1 MKNIFFLY
9 LILPLGIIVLTSSG
23 GRPTP
28 PREKENVSFPMM
40 NQEIRHSM
48 QENERQQ
55 EMRQWQI
62 TNVTTEVENRK
73 QWTKLKET
81 STKIQDRLR
90 IISFAMQAI
99 PAGIA
104 ISRDATRIKQTQ
116 ERIIEEI
123 RTAPYS
129 LVVAL
134 PMQVQFVDDMQMV
147 IRLLTGIVVSYGA
160 INQMEKAERKILL
173 DYALGEVENL
183 DRSSTYMLMKVRDI
197 KEKVQWQNI
206 LFKYYANRDKQIV
219 KDIMT
224 GIKTF

>member
-1 MKNIFFLY
+1 
-9 LILPLGIIVLTSSG
+9 
-23 GRPTP
+23 
-28 PREKENVSFPMM
+28 
-40 NQEIRHSM
+40 
-48 QENERQQ
+48 
-55 EMRQWQI
+55 
-62 TNVTTEVENRK
+62 
-73 QWTKLKET
+73 
-81 STKIQDRLR
+81 
-90 IISFAMQAI
+90 MQAI

-160 INQMEKAERKILL
+160 INQMEKAEKNITGLCI
-173 DYALGEVENL
+173 GEVENL

-197 KEKVQWQNI
+197 KEKCSGKIYYLNI
-206 LFKYYANRDKQIV
+206 MLTEISRL
-219 KDIMT
+219 
-224 GIKTF
+224 

>member
-1 MKNIFFLY
+1 
-9 LILPLGIIVLTSSG
+9 
-23 GRPTP
+23 
-28 PREKENVSFPMM
+28 MM

-160 INQMEKAERKILL
+160 INQMEKQREKYYWIMHWGSGKFRPLVYI
-173 DYALGEVENL
+173 YAHESKGYQ
-183 DRSSTYMLMKVRDI
+183 R
-197 KEKVQWQNI
+197 KVQWQNI